1 VLREIRG
8 SLLFFLALYQ
18 WGMKSLTN
26 LFNKS
31 NRALLLSAAAVSIT
45 LFAADNPSY
54 FWQPYDESL
63 EISEQAVH
71 PNSQLRYKLLNSKVL
86 DKNDLWRPF
95 EAALRDF
102 SAQRYESLKPLILE
116 RSIAELQQSVREG
129 QINYEE
135 LVSFY
140 LYRIRHFESDN
151 SLSLNSV
158 ITLNPNAINRAQEL
172 DQLRQQGNAVANDS
186 IYGMPV
192 LLKDNVGAEG
202 MPTTAGAIAL
212 RNNFTDDA
220 FITSRLKA
228 NGAIILGKANLSEWA
243 YFFCDDCPSGY
254 SAMGGQTLNPYG
266 RKQFGTGGSSS
277 GSAVAVAANFAVAAV
292 GSETS
297 GSILSPAS
305 ANSVVGLK
313 PTTGLLSRSGVVPI
327 SSTLDTTGP
336 IAKSVA
342 DSVILFNA
350 MTGYDENDLAMPLIS
365 ADYSLDYS
373 VNSIG
378 DKRLGVINGFAGDGM
393 YTDAVASLNQAGAIL
408 VEVDMASARFEGFGN
423 LLGGEMKRDLA
434 LYLEQYASGRV
445 EIETIDDVKVFNE
458 ASLELRAPYGQAEV
472 DRMVTNEQSMD
483 ALNRLRDRL
492 QSQARDQLE
501 SVFTEFDLDILVSIN
516 NRHAGIAALANF
528 PAITLPMGYLGTGQ
542 PVGLTLIAPPFHEQD
557 LIDSAAVYEQAGETR
572 VIPSSYQ

>member
-1 VLREIRG
+1 MI
-8 SLLFFLALYQ
+8 
-18 WGMKSLTN
+18 K
-26 LFNKS
+26 LFNKN
-31 NRALLLSAAAVSIT
+31 NRVLLFLAAAVSMM
-45 LFAADNPSY
+45 LYAADKPSY

-63 EISEQAVH
+63 EIREQAAL

-95 EAALRDF
+95 EAALRNF

-129 QINYEE
+129 QVNYEE

-140 LYRIRHFESDN
+140 LYRIRHYESDN

-158 ITLNPNAINRAQEL
+158 IALNPSAINRAREL
-172 DQLRQQGNAVANDS
+172 DQLRQQGTAVANDS
-186 IYGMPV
+186 IFGMPV

-212 RNNFTDDA
+212 QDNFTDDA

-243 YFFCDDCPSGY
+243 YFFCDNCPSGY
-254 SAMGGQTLNPYG
+254 SAKGGQTLNPYG

-336 IAKSVA
+336 ITKSVA

-350 MTGYDENDLAMPLIS
+350 MTGYDENDFAMPLIS

-373 VNSIG
+373 ANSIG
-378 DKRLGVINGFAGDGM
+378 DMRLGVINGFAGDGI
-393 YTDAVASLNQAGAIL
+393 YADAVASLNQLGANL

-445 EIETIDDVKVFNE
+445 ELETIDDVKVFNE
-458 ASLELRAPYGQAEV
+458 ASLDIRAPYCQAEV
-472 DRMVTNEQSMD
+472 DRMVANEQSMD

-501 SVFTEFDLDILVSIN
+501 SVFTESDLDILLSIN

-528 PAITLPMGYLGTGQ
+528 PAITLPMGYRGTGQ

-557 LIDSAAVYEQAGETR
+557 LIDSAAAYEQAARTR
-572 VIPSSYQ
+572 IIPSNYQ